1 MDYKILIQ
9 AVQQE
14 AGSEDAKLS
23 ISYGGATVANEV
35 AISSTDSSSP
45 TNVVFEVTGAPAS
58 GDSASVD
65 LICTLDNDYYVDS
78 DTDRRIIM
86 QAVYYTDKAD
96 GTNYKHWG
104 STTGLWDTIS
114 TFNSTTM
121 MLSQSEAVSGNDQ
134 PDDFLAGQY
143 VTLYADPVTVTVKLP
158 LTSGSSGDYPSSEEN
173 PR

>member
-86 QAVYYTDKAD
+86 QVVYYTDKAD
-96 GTNYKHWG
+96 GSNYKRWN
-104 STTGLWDTIS
+104 STTGRWETIS
-114 TFNSTTM
+114 TFDSTTM
-121 MLSQSEAVSGNDQ
+121 ILGEITAVSGNDQ
-134 PDDFLAGQY
+134 PSDYSPTEY
-143 VTLYADPVTVTVKLP
+143 VTLYADPVTVTLKLP
-158 LTSGSSGDYPSSEEN
+158 LTSGSSGDYPASEEN